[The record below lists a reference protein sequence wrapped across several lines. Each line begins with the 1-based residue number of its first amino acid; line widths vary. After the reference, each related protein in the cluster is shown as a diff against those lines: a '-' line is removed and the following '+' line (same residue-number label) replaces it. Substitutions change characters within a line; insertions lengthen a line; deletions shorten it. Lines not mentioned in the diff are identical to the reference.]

1 MRASQLLQKRIR
13 YGRNIRVTVTEAFN
27 LPSEE
32 PGKPNDGT
40 ARLHFRGGFFFPK
53 DLGKL
58 PLPKATH
65 SSDSKTTEG
74 KKVNLDVSVLLS
86 KWWLRKFNR

>member
-13 YGRNIRVTVTEAFN
+13 YRRNIRVTVAEAFN

-58 PLPKATH
+58 PCPRPLTAATV
-65 SSDSKTTEG
+65 KQ
-74 KKVNLDVSVLLS
+74 
-86 KWWLRKFNR
+86 RRARR